1 MKTEFAPNG
10 LNSQMATVKNG
21 DECWQNEMPKRGKV
35 EEIQWKGTKTRQNRP
50 MPAEN
55 TEKLWGELSL

>member
-21 DECWQNEMPKRGKV
+21 DERWQNEMPKRGKV
-35 EEIQWKGTKTRQNRP
+35 EKIQWKGIKTRQNRP
-50 MPAEN
+50 MPAKN
-55 TEKLWGELSL
+55 TEELWREW